1 MSRIRGPPKI
11 EPVTRD
17 LFLEQSILEFGL
29 EKLVFVSLQMKQ
41 AVHINAYR
49 FIFLSECKRG
59 LRDSQLA
66 CV

>member
-11 EPVTRD
+11 ESVTRD
-17 LFLEQSILEFGL
+17 LFLERSILEFGL

-41 AVHINAYR
+41 AVNINVYQ

-59 LRDSQLA
+59 LRDLQLA